1 VGLAFGL
8 TPVAPSSRGIREA
21 FDPPTFD
28 RERMKSWP
36 MPLVLSRLG
45 FVALLLVLGV
55 EIVRHSL
62 GDVLSNDNPALSI
75 IVDPTESGA
84 RLSVADTLLAG
95 NPPKIDEAVAS
106 VRQALGTNPLFPG
119 ALTVL
124 ALASEQAGDEDRTR
138 RLMTL
143 AGRVELR
150 DTRAHLWLLNQDL
163 RDVRVGSAMEQ
174 IDIMMRGQ
182 ELNVIARLVEA
193 LASIV
198 THEPFR
204 SGYVEL
210 LRTNPPWR
218 PAWFHGLIG
227 DSRDFS
233 GLAYLFDELQA
244 NKPGPTE
251 EELQAVLTRLV
262 EAGMFDEAHDIWI
275 RSVPLDRRE
284 EADLLYNK
292 GFRFQITNLPF
303 DWVIAPVPNATVG
316 FDSPAGA
323 QVMNVDFFG
332 GRVQFQH
339 VSHLLN
345 LAPGSYRFQ
354 GQERAQA
361 LQNERGLQWRIACVD
376 GEGED
381 LATTDPLNGDTPWR
395 PFAVEFTVPTGKC
408 FYQVLVLEL
417 RARAALESEVVGRV
431 SYADLDLQPN
441 SGSQGVSLKIH
452 E

>member
-1 VGLAFGL
+1 M
-8 TPVAPSSRGIREA
+8 PDPRSYDSSGSS
-21 FDPPTFD
+21 TV
-28 RERMKSWP
+28 ERMKSRP
-36 MPLVLSRLG
+36 VSLVLRRLG
-45 FVALLLVLGV
+45 FLGLLLVLGV

-75 IVDPTESGA
+75 IVDPTQSGA
-84 RLSVADTLLAG
+84 CLSVSDTLLAG
-95 NPPKIDEAVAS
+95 KPPKIDEAVAS
-106 VRQALGTNPLFPG
+106 ARQALNTNPLFPG
-119 ALTVL
+119 VLTLV
-124 ALASEQAGDEDRTR
+124 ALASEQFGDEDRTR

-143 AGRVELR
+143 AGRVDLR
-150 DTRAHLWLLNQDL
+150 DTRAHLWLLNRDL
-163 RDVRVGSAMEQ
+163 RDVRVDSAMEQ

-182 ELNVIARLVEA
+182 ELNVIARFVEA
-193 LASIV
+193 LATIV

-204 SGYVEL
+204 SGYVDL

-218 PAWFHGLIG
+218 SAWFHGLIG
-227 DSRDFS
+227 DSRDLS

-244 NKPGPTE
+244 SKPGPTE

-262 EAGMFDEAHDIWI
+262 QAGMFDEGHDIWI
-275 RSVPLDRRE
+275 RSVPLERRE

-292 GFRFQITNLPF
+292 GFRYPITNLPF
-303 DWVIAPVPNATVG
+303 DWVVAPVANATVG

-361 LQNERGLQWRIACVD
+361 LQNERGLQWRIACAD

-381 LATTDPLNGDTPWR
+381 LAATDPLKGDTPWR
-395 PFAVEFTVPTGKC
+395 PFAVEFTVPTDKC

-431 SYADLDLQPN
+431 SYADLDLQPT
-441 SGSQGVSLKIH
+441 SGSQGVSLKTH